1 MCPWIEKLIIEEMCG
16 RNEILEISVLSK
28 FYDYHKA
35 PLKKIKIKKMTVEVL
50 TV

>member
-28 FYDYHKA
+28 FYDLA
-35 PLKKIKIKKMTVEVL
+35 PLKNIKIKK
-50 TV
+50 